1 VISNKSLN
9 HNKNDQESGLGMWPT
24 RLKWKSKAIRLDSHV
39 QNMVTGSVT
48 HGNRGV
54 LKACLRT
61 GFYIELTETLN
72 KSLADQVKR
81 VIIDRAVVILG
92 A

>member
-1 VISNKSLN
+1 
-9 HNKNDQESGLGMWPT
+9 
-24 RLKWKSKAIRLDSHV
+24 
-39 QNMVTGSVT
+39 
-48 HGNRGV
+48 V

-72 KSLADQVKR
+72 KSLTDQVKR
-81 VIIDRAVVILG
+81 VIIDRAVVIHG